1 MLDQLAAATRV
12 TSSAAERSKDSTRRD
27 RLPRV
32 ERSEQCTVQAG
43 VRGDPML
50 GTAFPASMLL
60 LVEQPGPWGRAGLL
74 DSRFDRAT
82 AHALIGRLDRRG
94 IRVIAIRRSGRSVAA
109 GPRRWAISDCRPGRE
124 RLVWGQFDDDAELLE
139 LDVPSLA
146 GRSGPA
152 EPARQESARQES
164 GQHESAPLFAVCAHG
179 THDVCCAI
187 RGRPVAAALDRLRP
201 GQVWECSH
209 VGGDR
214 FAANV
219 LVLPSGVLYGRVV
232 ESAAAP
238 LVDAADRGIVLHH
251 HLRGRVGFPPDV
263 QAAMAFAHRERPGL
277 RLADVLVVGGGRIAP
292 DETEVRLRLAGEL
305 VDIRVR
311 AEPSAPQWMTCQA
324 AAPSRAIGHQPL
336 SMRRVPVSG

>member
-1 MLDQLAAATRV
+1 M
-12 TSSAAERSKDSTRRD
+12 
-27 RLPRV
+27 
-32 ERSEQCTVQAG
+32 
-43 VRGDPML
+43 
-50 GTAFPASMLL
+50 AS
-60 LVEQPGPWGRAGLL
+60 VK
-74 DSRFDRAT
+74 
-82 AHALIGRLDRRG
+82 
-94 IRVIAIRRSGRSVAA
+94 
-109 GPRRWAISDCRPGRE
+109 RP
-124 RLVWGQFDDDAELLE
+124 V
-139 LDVPSLA
+139 
-146 GRSGPA
+146 
-152 EPARQESARQES
+152 
-164 GQHESAPLFAVCAHG
+164 PLFAVCAHG

>member
-1 MLDQLAAATRV
+1 MSIARRV
-12 TSSAAERSKDSTRRD
+12 TSSADQ
-27 RLPRV
+27 
-32 ERSEQCTVQAG
+32 RSEQCAVQAG
-43 VRGDPML
+43 LRGDPML

-60 LVEQPGPWGRAGLL
+60 LVEQPGPWGRAGLA

-82 AHALIGRLDRRG
+82 AHALIGRMHRDG
-94 IRVIAIRRSGRSVAA
+94 VRVVAIRRPGRSVVT
-109 GPRRWAISDCRPGRE
+109 GPRKWAISDCRPGRE
-124 RLVWGQFDDDAELLE
+124 RLVWGQFDDEAELLG
-139 LDVPSLA
+139 LDIRSLLA
-146 GRSGPA
+146 GQVGPA
-152 EPARQESARQES
+152 AQSGSADAT
-164 GQHESAPLFAVCAHG
+164 APLFAVCAHG

-201 GQVWECSH
+201 GSVWECSH

-232 ESAAAP
+232 ESAAGP
-238 LVDAADRGIVLHH
+238 LVDAVARGAVLQH

-263 QAAMAFAHRERPGL
+263 QAAMAFAHRERPDL
-277 RLADVLVVGGGRIAP
+277 RLSDVLVVGGGRIAP

-305 VDIRVR
+305 VDVRVR

-324 AAPSRAIGHQPL
+324 AAPSRAIGYQPL
-336 SMRRVPVSG
+336 SLRGVAVGSGHPDETPPEEVQRDE

>member
-1 MLDQLAAATRV
+1 MPPALPAATRV
-12 TSSAAERSKDSTRRD
+12 TRSAAERSQ
-27 RLPRV
+27 RV

-152 EPARQESARQES
+152 EPARQESAR
-164 GQHESAPLFAVCAHG
+164 
-179 THDVCCAI
+179 
-187 RGRPVAAALDRLRP
+187 
-201 GQVWECSH
+201 
-209 VGGDR
+209 
-214 FAANV
+214 
-219 LVLPSGVLYGRVV
+219 
-232 ESAAAP
+232 
-238 LVDAADRGIVLHH
+238 
-251 HLRGRVGFPPDV
+251 
-263 QAAMAFAHRERPGL
+263 
-277 RLADVLVVGGGRIAP
+277 
-292 DETEVRLRLAGEL
+292 
-305 VDIRVR
+305 
-311 AEPSAPQWMTCQA
+311 
-324 AAPSRAIGHQPL
+324 
-336 SMRRVPVSG
+336 